1 MPKMQNTPD
10 SDAFVTLLRGVLSP
24 QNLHIGSDIPV
35 SSLRDWS
42 DERGG
47 VPLALAQPRTT
58 AQVSAV
64 LALCHA
70 HGQPVV
76 PQGGMTGLAGGAVP
90 SSGAVLL
97 SLRNIADI
105 EDLDVAAGLMTV
117 GAGTPLQV
125 IQDGATE
132 NGLMFGLDLGA
143 RGSCQIGGNIATNA
157 GGNRVI
163 RYGMTRDLVLGLEV
177 VLADGTILPMMNKM
191 PKNNAA
197 LDLKHLFIGSEGT
210 LGIITRAVLRLH
222 PGVAGANTALIG
234 LAGFDAALKLLRHAQ
249 TALSGR
255 VTAFEV
261 MWNDYYRAV
270 TTIGGVRAPLA
281 ADFPLYALIDMQGA
295 DPDAESPAFQAMLEQ
310 ALESGWALDVL
321 VAQSHSD
328 VSDFWALRDDVS
340 ELQRAFS
347 PMINFDISVPQ
358 AQIGD
363 CVERIRADLAQKFPG
378 LTNLYFGHI
387 GDSNLHILVGPAPA
401 NDPDGRKVEA
411 CVYDVTRSFSG
422 SISAEHGIGLH
433 KKPWLS
439 YSRSEAELSVLRR
452 LKGTL
457 DPTGILNPGKVLC
470 CGDLVGNSGSNE
482 T

>member
-1 MPKMQNTPD
+1 MQNTPD

-24 QNLHIGSDIPV
+24 QDLHIGSDIPA

-117 GAGTPLQV
+117 GAGTPLQA

-255 VTAFEV
+255 ITAFEV

-270 TTIGGVRAPLA
+270 TTIGGLRAPLA

-295 DPDAESPAFQAMLEQ
+295 APDAESPAFQAMLEQ

-401 NDPDGRKVEA
+401 DDPDGRKVEA

-439 YSRSEAELSVLRR
+439 YSRNEAELSVLRR

-457 DPTGILNPGKVLC
+457 DPTGILNPGKVL
-470 CGDLVGNSGSNE
+470 
-482 T
+482 